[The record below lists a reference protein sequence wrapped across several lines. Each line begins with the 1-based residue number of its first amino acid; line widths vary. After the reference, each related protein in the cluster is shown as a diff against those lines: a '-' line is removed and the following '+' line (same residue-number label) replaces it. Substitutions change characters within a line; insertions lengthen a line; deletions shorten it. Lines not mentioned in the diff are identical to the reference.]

1 MTPRAPNVIDGLVG
15 SRVKQQRLAR
25 GLSLEQ
31 LGDALG
37 VTVPQVMKYERG
49 LNRIGAGRLHAIAGL
64 LGVPIAF
71 FFEGHA
77 PAEADAAPVASQAPD
92 QSGPD
97 PSLFADRQTI
107 ELAMAFAR
115 ISSPQMRRALLE
127 MAHTAAAEAAAAAAG
142 SSGPEEGR
150 APEGSVSGQLVR
162 LGRAWPGRKP
172 ALERAAGDQAAR
184 SRA

>member
-1 MTPRAPNVIDGLVG
+1 MKPKEPNAIDGLVG

-107 ELAMAFAR
+107 ELAMAFGR
-115 ISSPQMRRALLE
+115 ISSPQMRRALLA
-127 MAHTAAAEAAAAAAG
+127 MVRAAASEAG
-142 SSGPEEGR
+142 SSGPEEDQ

-162 LGRAWPGRKP
+162 LRRAWPGRRP
-172 ALERAAGDQAAR
+172 ALEPAAGDQAAR